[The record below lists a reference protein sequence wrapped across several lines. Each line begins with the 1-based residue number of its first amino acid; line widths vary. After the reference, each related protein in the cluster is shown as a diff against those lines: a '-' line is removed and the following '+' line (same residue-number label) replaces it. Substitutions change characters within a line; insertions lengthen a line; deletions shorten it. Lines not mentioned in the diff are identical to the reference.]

1 MFNNAATIREQLTAL
16 TLQTYEGS
24 WEVVVADNGSVDD
37 SVAQVEQFE
46 GKLPGLQVVDASGTR
61 GVSHARNVG
70 AEAGRG
76 GFILYSDGDDIVTPG
91 WVTALAGRLPDA
103 SLAGGPV
110 EEVSLNPKYA
120 REWGDPPVP
129 RDRFN
134 VVHGYLPNIRGTNLA
149 IRREDFE
156 ALGGW
161 NEEYLFAEDVELS
174 WRALHAGYDLQFVP
188 EAIVRYRRRNTITAL
203 ARQQYR
209 RATSNS
215 RYLLLR
221 DFGSHGYQPRS
232 DKSEAIGSVGW
243 AVKTAPLALVSRKR
257 RGLFAGKLAYGLG
270 WAVGAR
276 GRRGMRK
283 NSTPTPG

>member
-70 AEAGRG
+70 AKAGRG
-76 GFILYSDGDDIVTPG
+76 RFILYSDGDDIVTPG

-120 REWGDPPVP
+120 REWGDPRVP

-188 EAIVRYRRRNTITAL
+188 EAIVRYRRRNTIPAL
-203 ARQQYR
+203 AHQQYR

-257 RGLFAGKLAYGLG
+257 RGLLAGKLAYGLG

>member
-1 MFNNAATIREQLTAL
+1 MFNDAATIPEQLTAL

-37 SVAQVEQFE
+37 SVTQVEQFE

-70 AEAGRG
+70 AEAGHGR
-76 GFILYSDGDDIVTPG
+76 FILYSDGDDIVTPG
-91 WVTALAGRLPDA
+91 WVTALAGRLRDA

-110 EEVSLNPKYA
+110 EEVSLNPEYA
-120 REWGDPPVP
+120 REWGDPPIP

-134 VVHGYLPNIRGTNLA
+134 IVHGYLPNIRGTNLA

-209 RATSNS
+209 RATLNS

-243 AVKTAPLALVSRKR
+243 GVKTAPLALMSRKQ
-257 RGLFAGKLAYGLG
+257 RGLLAGKLAYGLG

-283 NSTPTPG
+283 NPTPSPG